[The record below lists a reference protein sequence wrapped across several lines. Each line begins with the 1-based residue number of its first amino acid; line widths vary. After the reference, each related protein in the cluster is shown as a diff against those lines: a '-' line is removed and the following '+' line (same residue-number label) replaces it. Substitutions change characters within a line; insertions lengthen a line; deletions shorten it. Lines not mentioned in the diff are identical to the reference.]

1 MSVSAQD
8 RQRISAAIRAAE
20 AGTSGEIVCVLAQTS
35 SDATGL
41 PILLAATAALA
52 FPWMLVAVTAMPVTR
67 ILLLQIILFVA
78 LAVTLCLPRMRVA
91 LVPRAMRRATAH
103 RAAMEQF
110 MIRGIARKKDRTGIL
125 VFVSLAERY
134 ARIIADEGIAARV
147 HQGMARR
154 RRRARHAHERRTHRR
169 RIYSRD
175 RSVRTRA
182 RVPLPA
188 FRGEPRRIAGPD
200 FPDLMSRNPGLA
212 PNPPGAE
219 KIQSECELDH
229 IHCGSEPLTLS
240 RRHVRMTPYRVEGFR
255 WRSEVLRT
263 SRY

>member
-52 FPWMLVAVTAMPVTR
+52 FPWLLVAVTAMPVTR

-147 HQGMARR
+147 HQKEWQGAVD
-154 RRRARHAHERRTHRR
+154 ALVTHM
-169 RIYSRD
+169 S
-175 RSVRTRA
+175 
-182 RVPLPA
+182 
-188 FRGEPRRIAGPD
+188 GGRIADGFIAAIEACGRVLASHFPRSMASQDELPD
-200 FPDLMSRNPGLA
+200 RIFL
-212 PNPPGAE
+212 
-219 KIQSECELDH
+219 I
-229 IHCGSEPLTLS
+229 
-240 RRHVRMTPYRVEGFR
+240 
-255 WRSEVLRT
+255 
-263 SRY
+263 

>member
-41 PILLAATAALA
+41 PILLAAAAALA
-52 FPWMLVAVTAMPVTR
+52 FPWLLVAVTAMPVTR
-67 ILLLQIILFVA
+67 ILLLQIILFVG

-147 HQGMARR
+147 HQKEWQGAVD
-154 RRRARHAHERRTHRR
+154 ALVTHM
-169 RIYSRD
+169 S
-175 RSVRTRA
+175 
-182 RVPLPA
+182 
-188 FRGEPRRIAGPD
+188 GGRIADGFIAAIEACGRVLASHFPRSAASQDELPD
-200 FPDLMSRNPGLA
+200 RIFL
-212 PNPPGAE
+212 
-219 KIQSECELDH
+219 I
-229 IHCGSEPLTLS
+229 
-240 RRHVRMTPYRVEGFR
+240 
-255 WRSEVLRT
+255 
-263 SRY
+263 